1 MDRMQHAHGANAP
14 RGVAVAEERKRGTPA
29 GEAVVIV
36 DVDQFAAIRERHGG
50 HACEQVTRAVA
61 DCLRCLLRGED
72 RLALLREDEFLVV
85 LPGAQEAALPEIEAR
100 VREGVKALRL
110 GLAGTV
116 WNLSC
121 TTGAAAHGSHSRGLE
136 CLVRA
141 ADSALYRAKRQAGE
155 AR

>member
-1 MDRMQHAHGANAP
+1 MDRMRQANGPAAP
-14 RGVAVAEERKRGTPA
+14 RGVDGADERQRTTPA

-36 DVDQFAAIRERHGG
+36 DVDQFAAIRERHGV
-50 HACEQVTRAVA
+50 HACEQVTRAVG
-61 DCLRCLLRGED
+61 DCLRRLLRGED

-85 LPGAQEAALPEIEAR
+85 LPGAHEAALPVIEAR

-121 TTGAAAHGSHSRGLE
+121 TTGAAAHGNHPRGLE

-141 ADSALYRAKRQAGE
+141 ADSALYRAKRLAGGR
-155 AR
+155 A